1 LVNGLLFFEDLLQF
15 IGAIVA
21 FGIAYVSYR
30 GVRETQSS
38 SLLRLAAAF
47 AFLGTGFVL
56 QGLSEYPGIGAL
68 SGFVPF
74 VATLL
79 IAGLFLETTGY
90 FFLAF
95 SHFLDVLISKR
106 TGIMLAFIPLVA
118 LSQSSITI
126 ILSSLSFY
134 FILYGVVE
142 TLFSYARSRNPNTLL
157 IAVGLG
163 LIGAGWW
170 VSLAGADILLLTL
183 LQLVM
188 KEVGL
193 LTLFIPVLG
202 FSFRKGDT
210 LGAV

>member
-1 LVNGLLFFEDLLQF
+1 VK
-15 IGAIVA
+15 
-21 FGIAYVSYR
+21 
-30 GVRETQSS
+30 ETQSS

-56 QGLSEYPGIGAL
+56 QGLSELPGIQV
-68 SGFVPF
+68 VPGVETA
-74 VATLL
+74 VASLL
-79 IAGLFLETTGY
+79 IAGLFLETAGY

-95 SHFLDVLISKR
+95 SHFLDVMLSKR
-106 TGIMLAFIPLVA
+106 MGVMLAFFPLIA
-118 LSQSSITI
+118 LNQSSITV

-142 TLFSYARSRNPNTLL
+142 TVFSYARTRNANTLL
-157 IAVGLG
+157 IAIGLG
-163 LIGAGWW
+163 MIAGGWW
-170 VSLAGADILLLTL
+170 ISLLGPNIILLTV

-202 FSFRKGDT
+202 FRLRKSGEFGT
-210 LGAV
+210 AV